1 MLTMPIFHH
10 TYQVYINHTD
20 AGGIVYHANHLIFYE
35 HSRRD
40 WFAQLG
46 LNAYF
51 FNTTSSVINQ
61 ATHSDTDSGSASQN
75 DIHHFVVSDAHLKY
89 HQPILLDETIAVTI
103 DKVTLRAAS
112 LIFEQSI
119 YRLPNP
125 GTKVTDKRDHSIN
138 TTADFLQKDQL
149 LSQARI
155 VIACVKNELVLNPS
169 SAPVAAEAMTETMT
183 DEATIE
189 SRPKLKIRPAR
200 LPESLRAAIEQV
212 LAH

>member
-1 MLTMPIFHH
+1 MLTAPLFHH

-40 WFAQLG
+40 WFANLG

-51 FNTTSSVINQ
+51 FNSSSSVMHQ
-61 ATHSDTDSGSASQN
+61 ATHLDNDSGSLVQN

-103 DKVTLRAAS
+103 DKVKLGAAS

-119 YRLPNP
+119 YRVPNL
-125 GTKVTDKRDHSIN
+125 GTKVTDSSDQSIN
-138 TTADFLQKDQL
+138 TKPDFLQKCHL

-155 VIACVKNELVLNPS
+155 VIACVNNELVLNPS
-169 SAPVAAEAMTETMT
+169 SESGSKAEAMVGDLTV
-183 DEATIE
+183 DN
-189 SRPKLKIRPAR
+189 RPQLKIRPAR
-200 LPESLRAAIEQV
+200 LPKSLRSAIEQV